1 MHVDLGIILFASTSN
16 SLNSLQACSMIIAA
30 GTWTMQ
36 ETSRPESRHLAIICW
51 WPELRP
57 KPRHESSNWLEF
69 LSPHISSHQFIP
81 DRRPRFSGYLRISPR
96 PLCRQV
102 DAPSLPRGCVDICTW
117 LASPCWMTSLVG
129 FTWCWEP
136 SKIRGRRV
144 HGACVEKCSCPHALY
159 IFTYIYR
166 CIFIYIYYVTI
177 YIIMYIYII

>member
-81 DRRPRFSGYLRISPR
+81 DRRPRFSGYLQDLCVGRWTHLHYPADVWTFVLGWLPPVGWRASWVSRGAGSHPR
-96 PLCRQV
+96 SGDEGYTVRV
-102 DAPSLPRGCVDICTW
+102 
-117 LASPCWMTSLVG
+117 
-129 FTWCWEP
+129 
-136 SKIRGRRV
+136 SKNV
-144 HGACVEKCSCPHALY
+144 HVHTHY

-166 CIFIYIYYVTI
+166 CI
-177 YIIMYIYII
+177 YIYILCNYI